1 MPTPRILL
9 PLLPLLSLSLL
20 ACSPSAQ
27 DEPIV
32 PNPDTP
38 PTSIAF
44 SSSNNKWQEAA
55 TKAATS
61 GLESLFKSFR
71 TWGYKTTANIADP
84 SSLQIV
90 MDGYKMAYT
99 SGSAGN
105 TVTNTADWE
114 YAGIANPILAAPQ
127 TIKYWDYSATSYRFF
142 AYAPFTTDVKT
153 TVATAASS
161 ATATLSFPFE
171 YSDAA
176 TATSTPYTSH
186 LWLATPLSTATS
198 SGNTTANIADPSS
211 LQIVMDG
218 YKMAYTSGSAGNTVT
233 NTADWEYAGIANPI
247 LAAPQ
252 TIKYWDYSATSY
264 RFFAYA
270 PFTTDV
276 KTTVATAASSA
287 TATLSFP
294 FEYSDAATATST
306 PYTSH
311 LWLATPL
318 STATSS
324 GNTTTPAAAYGSC
337 VTLTFAP
344 IIAKVR
350 FRFTYPNGTKRVSI
364 SNIRFCDSRFAA
376 DPTTAD
382 TPLRGTIA
390 ATYPLTGLPT
400 ATAPS
405 LAMTPAQDAA
415 TGFLLLSVPYEDAS
429 DALHVVKDPTLY
441 RKWYYVPPFA
451 NIPYEQG
458 PYTISVSVSG
468 KKVEATVPAQYMQW
482 KAGYQ
487 YTYIFKLSDV
497 GDNISFSDLQVE
509 QWLPAPEIKNEGAGT
524 EDW

>member
-9 PLLPLLSLSLL
+9 PLLPILSLCLF

-27 DEPIV
+27 DEPFV

-38 PTSIAF
+38 TTSIAF

-114 YAGIANPILAAPQ
+114 YAGIANPLHATPQ

-198 SGNTTANIADPSS
+198 SGNTTA
-211 LQIVMDG
+211 
-218 YKMAYTSGSAGNTVT
+218 
-233 NTADWEYAGIANPI
+233 
-247 LAAPQ
+247 
-252 TIKYWDYSATSY
+252 
-264 RFFAYA
+264 
-270 PFTTDV
+270 
-276 KTTVATAASSA
+276 
-287 TATLSFP
+287 
-294 FEYSDAATATST
+294 
-306 PYTSH
+306 
-311 LWLATPL
+311 
-318 STATSS
+318 
-324 GNTTTPAAAYGSC
+324 PAAAYGSC

-350 FRFTYPNGTKRVSI
+350 FRFTYPSGTKRLSL
-364 SNIRFCDSRFAA
+364 SNIRFSDSRFAA
-376 DPTTAD
+376 DPSTAD

-400 ATAPS
+400 ATAPA

-415 TGFLLLSVPYEDAS
+415 TGFLLLSVPYEEET

-458 PYTISVSVSG
+458 PYTISLSISG